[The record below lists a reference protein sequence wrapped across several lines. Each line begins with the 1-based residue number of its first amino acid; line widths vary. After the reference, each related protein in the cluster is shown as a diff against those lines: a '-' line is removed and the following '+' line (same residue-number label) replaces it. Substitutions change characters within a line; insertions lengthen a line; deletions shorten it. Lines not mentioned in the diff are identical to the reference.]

1 MNATSRLS
9 FAAMLLL
16 GLASSLAQAEIVN
29 VSNEQLKALLKQ
41 GTPVVDLRTAGEW
54 RQTGVVKGSQMI
66 TLFDEQG
73 RADPAG
79 WARQLD
85 KVAPAGKPVI
95 LICRTGNRSGVAAQ
109 MLEQSGRKGTIYNV
123 KAGIVSWVGEGQA
136 VVSVQDNLK
145 QTGITCSPSC

>member
-73 RADPAG
+73 RADPAA

>member
-1 MNATSRLS
+1 MTLKSCFS

-16 GLASSLAQAEIVN
+16 GLVASLAQAEIIN
-29 VSNEQLKALLKQ
+29 VGNEQLKVLIKQ

-54 RQTGVVKGSQMI
+54 RQTGVVKGSQLI

-73 RADPAG
+73 RADPAA
-79 WARQLD
+79 WARQVD
-85 KVAPAGKPVI
+85 KVAAAGKPVI

-123 KAGIVSWVGEGQA
+123 KAGISSWVGEGQT
-136 VVSVQDNLK
+136 VVSVQENLK
-145 QTGITCSPSC
+145 QAGISCSPTC